1 MLRYIL
7 KRFFT
12 MIFVLLGVALLI
24 FTIMWYCPGD
34 PARSLLSDDATEEQ
48 IEALREEMGLNR
60 PFFVQ
65 FYDYVYNAVVHQDLG
80 KSYQTKI
87 NVATEISQRFVS
99 TVQVATLAVSIAAL
113 FGIPLGVFAAV
124 NQSTWKDNTA
134 MAVSLVG
141 VSMPGF
147 WFGLMLS
154 LLFALKLGWLPAS
167 GFSGPQY
174 LILPC
179 AAIGIGGIGMI
190 SRQMRSS
197 MLEVIRQD
205 YIVTARAK
213 GQVEWK
219 VIYVHAFRNSLIP
232 VITQIGSMFGHQL
245 GGAMVAETVFSI
257 PGLGTYMVNAI
268 KARDYPAVRGSVLY
282 VALVF
287 ALVMLA
293 VDLLYAFIDP
303 RIKAQYSNK
312 KKRRVKKNG

>member
-1 MLRYIL
+1 MIRYIV
-7 KRFFT
+7 KRLFN
-12 MIFVLLGVALLI
+12 MIFVLLGVTFLI
-24 FTIMWYCPGD
+24 FTIMWFCPGD
-34 PARSLLSDDATEEQ
+34 PARSLLSDEATEEQ
-48 IEALREEMGLNR
+48 VEALRDEMGLND
-60 PFFVQ
+60 PFLVQ
-65 FYDYVYNAVVHQDLG
+65 FGRYVYDVVVNHDLG
-80 KSYQTKI
+80 QSYQTKLD
-87 NVATEISQRFVS
+87 VSSEIASRFLN
-99 TVQVATLAVSIAAL
+99 TVQVACLAILIAAGL
-113 FGIPLGVFAAV
+113 GIPLGVIAAV

-134 MAVSLVG
+134 MAVSLMG

-154 LLFALKLGWLPAS
+154 LLFALKLGLLPAS
-167 GFSGPQY
+167 GFSGPKY

-179 AAIGIGGIGMI
+179 AAIGIGGVGMI

-205 YIVTARAK
+205 YVTTARAK

-219 VIYVHAFRNSLIP
+219 VIYKHAFRNALIP

-282 VALVF
+282 VAFVF
-287 ALVMLA
+287 AMVM
-293 VDLLYAFIDP
+293 
-303 RIKAQYSNK
+303 
-312 KKRRVKKNG
+312 

>member
-1 MLRYIL
+1 MIRYIL
-7 KRFFT
+7 KRLFT
-12 MIFVLLGVALLI
+12 MIFVLLGVTLLI
-24 FTIMWYCPGD
+24 FTIMWFCPGD
-34 PARSLLSDDATEEQ
+34 PARSLLSDEATEEQ
-48 IEALREEMGLNR
+48 VQALREEMGLND

-65 FYDYVYNAVVHQDLG
+65 FFDYLYNAIVHQDLG
-80 KSYQTKI
+80 QSYQTKI
-87 NVATEISQRFVS
+87 DVSTEIASRFPN
-99 TVQVATLAVSIAAL
+99 TVKVATLAVFIAAL
-113 FGIPLGVFAAV
+113 FGIPLGVMAAV
-124 NQSTWKDNTA
+124 HQSTWKDNVA

-154 LLFALKLGWLPAS
+154 LLFALTLGWLPAS
-167 GFSGPQY
+167 GFAGPEY

-179 AAIGIGGIGMI
+179 VAIGIGGVGLI

-205 YIVTARAK
+205 YVVTARAK

-287 ALVMLA
+287 ALVMLM

-312 KKRRVKKNG
+312 KKRGGK